1 MRIENKYLI
10 LVILNT
16 IVVIGIVAINF
27 LFLKGVPNVFS
38 AINILAAVMF
48 VLPVILWKYLEY
60 RRGGLVEEMFPVF
73 LRDFIESIRGGMTIE
88 QSMKA
93 LKRNDYRELNPY
105 VKRMAAQLD
114 WGIPVETVLSNFAKS
129 TKSNLIGRIISSV
142 IESHRFGGN
151 LTDTF
156 EALNN
161 ASVEVERLKAERSM
175 YLYSQVMTGYIIFF
189 VFLGVIIAMGRFL
202 IPSLTNV
209 SIEGVMGTAGGTQ
222 TDLSEGY
229 KTLFRNLILIQ
240 GLFAGLSVGKM
251 SEGALIGGAK
261 HSLVMIVIGIIVYI
275 LVG

>member
-1 MRIENKYLI
+1 
-10 LVILNT
+10 
-16 IVVIGIVAINF
+16 
-27 LFLKGVPNVFS
+27 
-38 AINILAAVMF
+38 VMF

-209 SIEGVMGTAGGTQ
+209 SIEGVMRTAGGTQ
-222 TDLSEGY
+222 TDLTEGY